1 MASRIEV
8 TISELQS
15 ASGKIS
21 QYAAD
26 YQSAADSLKSA
37 ADELASTWEGD
48 SQVAFVAEQQRAY
61 EWYKKMAGICEQYAQ
76 AMSTAVQRY
85 QETDAEA
92 ASTIRAK

>member
-15 ASGKIS
+15 AASKIT

-26 YQSAADSLKSA
+26 YLSAADSLKAA
-37 ADELASTWEGD
+37 ADELAATWEGD
-48 SQVAFVAEQQRAY
+48 SQIAFVAEQQAAY
-61 EWYKKMAGICEQYAQ
+61 DWYKKMAAICEEYANS
-76 AMSTAVQRY
+76 MNTAAQRY
-85 QETDAEA
+85 IDTDSEA

>member
-8 TISELQS
+8 SISELQS
-15 ASGKIS
+15 AASKIM

-26 YQSAADSLKSA
+26 YQSAADNLKSA
-37 ADELASTWEGD
+37 ADVLAATWEGD
-48 SQVAFVAEQQRAY
+48 SQVAFVAEQQSAY

-76 AMSTAVQRY
+76 SMELAARRY

-92 ASTIRAK
+92 ASAIRAK

>member
-15 ASGKIS
+15 AAGKIT
-21 QYAAD
+21 QYASD
-26 YQSAADSLKSA
+26 YQSAADSLKAA

-48 SQVAFVAEQQRAY
+48 SQVAFVTEQEAAY
-61 EWYKKMAGICEQYAQ
+61 EWYKKMAAICEQYAQ
-76 AMSTAVQRY
+76 SMNVAAQRY